1 MDGGEAMTAGYD
13 PVQFGGSVR
22 PAELRSLVTALAD
35 AAVLGDFFTISCG
48 GAGAAWRPAG
58 EAYRHGL
65 RDLIGQTARR
75 LGVSQDRVAGS
86 ITQLGYA
93 ARLWSPALA
102 CALGQGIVPDLQGL
116 QIGAELPVR
125 LRLPRPRGWHVNGS
139 GVLAGLLY
147 QTVVEEHLEPLA
159 AGLDVTIASG
169 LLWGNAASAMAG
181 ALGVIVGASP
191 CLAKPARA
199 LADLLLTTR
208 RLRGTGH
215 FTGPGLDFRRRSCC
229 LYYRVPGGGMC
240 GDCSLLPG
248 PGP

>member
-1 MDGGEAMTAGYD
+1 MDGDEAMTAGCD
-13 PVQFGGSVR
+13 PVQVGGSAR
-22 PAELRSLVTALAD
+22 PADLRSLVTALAD
-35 AAVLGDFFTISCG
+35 AAVLGDFFTITCG
-48 GAGAAWRPAG
+48 RPDPAWRPAR

-75 LGVSQDRVAGS
+75 LGVSQNRVAAS
-86 ITQLGYA
+86 IAQLGYA

-102 CALGQGIVPDLQGL
+102 CALRQSIVPDLQGL
-116 QIGAELPVR
+116 QIRAELPVR
-125 LRLPRPRGWHVNGS
+125 LCLPQPRGWHADGP

-147 QTVVEEHLEPLA
+147 HNVVEEHLEPLA
-159 AGLDVTIASG
+159 AGLDVKIANG

-191 CLAKPARA
+191 GLGEPARA
-199 LADLLLTTR
+199 LADLLLSAG
-208 RLRGTGH
+208 RLRGNGH

-229 LYYRVPGGGMC
+229 LYYRVPDGGMC
-240 GDCSLLPG
+240 GDCCLLPG